1 MLSRVGDKLAHLED
15 CQKQEAAQYPLSRYS
30 PSITCIWCTG
40 CSLNIVFFRRL
51 KCIPDSGLSRFPS
64 GVKHQLCCS
73 RTCRVTSFQG
83 KTKYLMNTLYVQWNT
98 GYSENF
104 GVSQKFSIHRKLLVI
119 KKNPANDNDCKL
131 KSLARMSCCPDSCI
145 KGMVCILLGKTLNFS
160 VTPCSM

>member
-1 MLSRVGDKLAHLED
+1 MNVLH
-15 CQKQEAAQYPLSRYS
+15 YPLWILFSLSSFIR
-30 PSITCIWCTG
+30 TG
-40 CSLNIVFFRRL
+40 CSLNIVFSKILRYTL
-51 KCIPDSGLSRFPS
+51 DSGLSRFPLGVS
-64 GVKHQLCCS
+64 ECTQWQVKHQLCCS

-83 KTKYLMNTLYVQWNT
+83 KTQYLMNTLYVQWNT

-145 KGMVCILLGKTLNFS
+145 KGMVYILLGKTLNFS